1 MPGAAFAVNSI
12 ELEELNQLYIIKLRL
27 CDDEEIQKGSHKKNI
42 FKGDRDT
49 VRELFNNM
57 GDNTIVRECSDLD
70 QLYNYMMK
78 LFSSDELIE
87 LEYFHAMGSKKFS
100 SKDFESS
107 IYYYKGSL
115 TLRKKILSL
124 EYKEIAELHYLI
136 AESYYR
142 WKNYDQAIDFY
153 HEAIDCNSLHPLK
166 AIRAH
171 VYTGY
176 SYLKRDDW
184 NNYDDI
190 SSAKNH
196 LQKALDMDLENET
209 LEDGDIVDIYRALID
224 INIFQDNLDP
234 ALNYYT
240 LALEICERNE
250 WTDESNEIKEQI
262 QAIKCSEN

>member
-115 TLRKKILSL
+115 TLRKKILPL

-171 VYTGY
+171 VCTGY